1 VRLSGAL
8 VLAAAVI
15 AGCGGEGP
23 GPQDVARDFVATNSP
38 AKCDLL
44 AQSLVEQLTEQK
56 GTAAR
61 DACRRNVVRYA
72 APKEVRLPEG
82 EGESA
87 GEAEREREREEA
99 AEGTAAKVDLLV
111 DGRETGVQLNKR
123 DGRWLIV
130 GLGE

>member
-1 VRLSGAL
+1 VRLHSGAL
-8 VLAAAVI
+8 VLAAAVLV
-15 AGCGGEGP
+15 GCGGEGP
-23 GPQDVARDFVATNSP
+23 GPQDVARDFVRTNAP

-44 AQSLVEQLTEQK
+44 AQSLVEQLTEQR
-56 GTAAR
+56 GAAAR
-61 DACRRNVVRYA
+61 DACRRNVVRFA
-72 APKEVRLPEG
+72 APREVRLPEG
-82 EGESA
+82 EGE
-87 GEAEREREREEA
+87 AEREREAQA

>member
-1 VRLSGAL
+1 M
-8 VLAAAVI
+8 LAAGVL

-23 GPQDVARDFVATNSP
+23 GPQDVARDFVATNAPS
-38 AKCDLL
+38 KCELL
-44 AQSLVEQLTEQK
+44 AQPLVEQLTEK
-56 GTAAR
+56 TGAAAR
-61 DACRRNVVRYA
+61 AECRRNVVRFA
-72 APKEVRLPEG
+72 APKEVRLPG
-82 EGESA
+82 GES
-87 GEAEREREREEA
+87 EAERERERA